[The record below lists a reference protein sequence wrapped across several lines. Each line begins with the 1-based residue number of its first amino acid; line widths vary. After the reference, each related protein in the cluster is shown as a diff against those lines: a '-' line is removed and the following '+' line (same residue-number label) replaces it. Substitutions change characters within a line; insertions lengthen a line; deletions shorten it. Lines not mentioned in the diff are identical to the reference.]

1 MHSLYYYSTFV
12 GTFQITIRI
21 MKTIRRLLFV
31 MAVLSG
37 LSSCNSDGK
46 YVVADGKVY
55 HSYWTFSFGYI
66 YNELPQVDAASF
78 ESVKDWLGHDAHHA
92 YFKERLIVGA
102 DVATLK
108 ARKYPLCSDKN
119 DYYYKGVPL
128 KVADVESFKIL
139 KWNVDDLWAK
149 DSRYAYYD
157 TIKIVTPDLASFRVK
172 TWNTAVDSRY
182 VYRYGKILPLA
193 DPETYIEE
201 WQGLYSR
208 DKSHIWCM
216 GDLLRDADIETFT
229 LEDWRGRYARDKSHI
244 WFYGELVRDADYET
258 FTVDKDGYASDKY
271 GQFDG
276 EKRITNEEQTEEPEP
291 VEPGIE

>member
-1 MHSLYYYSTFV
+1 
-12 GTFQITIRI
+12 
-21 MKTIRRLLFV
+21 MKTTVNLVCFAL
-31 MAVLSG
+31 MMLVLAA
-37 LSSCNSDGK
+37 CNSNGK
-46 YVVADGKVY
+46 YVAGNGTVY
-55 HSYWTFSFGYI
+55 HAYWTFSFGYI

-78 ESVKDWLGHDAHHA
+78 ESIKDWLGHDAHHA

-128 KVADVESFKIL
+128 NVADVESFEIL
-139 KWNVDDLWAK
+139 KWNEDDLWAK

-172 TWNTAVDSRY
+172 EWNTAVDSRY

-193 DPETYIEE
+193 DPETYVEE

-216 GDLLRDADIETFT
+216 GDLVRDADLETFT

-244 WFYGELVRDADYET
+244 WYCGELVRDADYET

-271 GQFDG
+271 GKFDG
-276 EKRITNEEQTEEPEP
+276 EKRIIDEEPVEEQPVEPEP
-291 VEPGIE
+291 VEPGVE